1 MSFEVMGISR
11 NIAILIASGAVR
23 NLGFGFYNVIFAIYL
38 SKLGFGTIT
47 IGTVVTVSSLS
58 GVVQTLLGSVLMDHY
73 SRKRLMIFWGLLTLV
88 GSAVMAWS
96 SDPVVVATMS
106 ALGLIGARAGGS
118 GAGGLGGPVMVGQV
132 AMLADEAPN
141 EKRNVIFAANALVL
155 HFAGSLGALLAALP
169 DVLRGYGVDEFLSYR
184 LLFLIGSVTSFFYLV
199 VLSFYR
205 ENPRTNKL
213 SDPGRVEQRFSVGS
227 IIPQK
232 SKRFVAKMALLG
244 AFDSFGSSLHS
255 SLLAYWFFVVYGA
268 SLSDIGPLFAISNV
282 IGSLTLIFGA
292 KLADRIGNVNATVI
306 THLPAPL
313 LLMLMP
319 FAPDFHTAAIIQV
332 LRQAISR
339 MDNPIKQSYMM
350 AVVPREERARARGFT
365 TVFQRF
371 SGSFSPSVAAYMM
384 SAVSTSLPFYL
395 GGAIQFTHDIL
406 YYFTF
411 RDLKPPEELS
421 EPVDELGRDR
431 RES

>member
-1 MSFEVMGISR
+1 MGISR

-169 DVLRGYGVDEFLSYR
+169 DIFRGYGLEELLSYR
-184 LLFLIGSVTSFFYLV
+184 LLFFIGCVTSFFYIV
-199 VLSFYR
+199 VLSFYQESER
-205 ENPRTNKL
+205 AEKTGG
-213 SDPGRVEQRFSVGS
+213 PGRAAQSFSVRN

-232 SKRFVAKMALLG
+232 SKKFVAKMALLG

-268 SLSDIGPLFAISNV
+268 SLSDIGPLFAISNL

-292 KLADRIGNVNATVI
+292 KLADRIGNVKATVL

-319 FAPDFHTAAIIQV
+319 FAPDFRTAAIIQV
-332 LRQAISR
+332 IRQAISR

-350 AVVPREERARARGFT
+350 ALVPREERARARGFT

-421 EPVDELGRDR
+421 EPVVELGRDR
-431 RES
+431 RKS

>member
-96 SDPVVVATMS
+96 SDPVVVAMMS

-132 AMLADEAPN
+132 AMLADEAPR

-169 DVLRGYGVDEFLSYR
+169 DVLRGYGVDEFSSYR
-184 LLFLIGSVTSFFYLV
+184 LLFLIGAITSFFYLV

-205 ENPRTNKL
+205 ENPRTNKI
-213 SDPGRVEQRFSVGS
+213 SGPGKLEQRFSVGS

-292 KLADRIGNVNATVI
+292 KLADRIGNVNATVV

-395 GGAIQFTHDIL
+395 GGAIQFIHDIL

-421 EPVDELGRDR
+421 EPVVELGRDR
-431 RES
+431 RKS